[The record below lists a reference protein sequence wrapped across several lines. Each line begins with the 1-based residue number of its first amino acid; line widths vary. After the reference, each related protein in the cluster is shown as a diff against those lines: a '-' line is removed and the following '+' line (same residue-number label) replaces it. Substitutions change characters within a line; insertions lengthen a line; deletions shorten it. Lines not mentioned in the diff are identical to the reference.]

1 MPEPRGTP
9 TDMEIKLGLSL
20 PRDEISIPIVRRIC
34 AQALEVLGVSQDCI
48 DDVEIALTEACAN
61 VLIHA
66 TADDEY
72 EVSVG
77 VDNTVAVIEVV
88 DHGSGLTGSFDSDDG
103 SSGSD
108 GDDANGPDDPAG
120 RKPDWEEPEGPD
132 PSMLGPTEL
141 LPERGRGILM
151 MRALMDNV
159 RFDAVDG
166 PHPGTRVHLEKLLT
180 WNKDHPGRRLHHV
193 PTRHGPWSAR
203 PRQPPDQP

>member
-1 MPEPRGTP
+1 
-9 TDMEIKLGLSL
+9 MEIKLGLSL

-34 AQALEVLGVSQDCI
+34 AQALKVLGVSQDCI
-48 DDVEIALTEACAN
+48 EDVEIALTEACAN

-88 DHGSGLTGSFDSDDG
+88 DHGSGLTGSFGSDDG
-103 SSGSD
+103 FSGSDDGFPGSD
-108 GDDANGPDDPAG
+108 GDGDGGPHGPAT
-120 RKPDWEEPEGPD
+120 RKPDWNEPQGPD

-141 LPERGRGILM
+141 LPEQGRGILL

-166 PHPGTRVHLEKLLT
+166 PLPGTRVHLEKLLT
-180 WNKDHPGRRLHHV
+180 WNKDHPGRRLHQI
-193 PTRHGPWSAR
+193 PTHHGPWSGR